1 MSQEHA
7 KHPPA
12 ARRQGSWLR
21 TLKAVAWSMIGL
33 RKGSEYQQDLEN
45 INPLHV
51 IAIGVLAIFLLVLGL
66 IVLVNLIV

>member
-12 ARRQGSWLR
+12 VRRQGSWLR